1 MSASGPAPRSEGPL
15 GPASRSEGP
24 LGPASRSEGPL
35 GPSVTV
41 PLPLPTGR
49 RAVLFAVR
57 TIGDASVD
65 EVASYLGITVS
76 GARQHLTAL
85 ADDGLVAADELT
97 SARRTRG
104 RPRLTY
110 HATELA
116 DALFPKAY
124 AALTNDLLGYLAE
137 ESTDAIDRLFARRR
151 DDRITNARRRLA
163 NRRSLGAKVDELA
176 RILDED
182 GYVATAERIDR
193 DHYRLVE
200 HNCAIT
206 EVARRY
212 GQACSSE
219 LDFIR
224 AVLPGAQVERSS
236 HIMDGGR
243 HCAYDIAR
251 R

>member
-1 MSASGPAPRSEGPL
+1 MSARTPAP
-15 GPASRSEGP
+15 
-24 LGPASRSEGPL
+24 
-35 GPSVTV
+35 VTV
-41 PLPLPTGR
+41 PIPLPTGR

-65 EVASYLGITVS
+65 EIASYLGITVS

-85 ADDGLVAADELT
+85 ADDGLVAADENKT
-97 SARRTRG
+97 EPRTRG

-137 ESTDAIDRLFARRR
+137 ESPEAVERLFARRR
-151 DDRITNARRRLA
+151 DDRITNAQRRLA
-163 NRRSLGAKVDELA
+163 DRRSLGAKVDELA
-176 RILDED
+176 CILDDD

-193 DHYRLVE
+193 DHFRIVE

-219 LDFIR
+219 LEFIR
-224 AVLPGAQVERSS
+224 AVLPGAHVERSS
-236 HIMDGGR
+236 HIIEGAR
-243 HCAYDIAR
+243 HCSYDITR

>member
-1 MSASGPAPRSEGPL
+1 MKASDAPT
-15 GPASRSEGP
+15 AT
-24 LGPASRSEGPL
+24 
-35 GPSVTV
+35 VTV

-57 TIGDASVD
+57 TIGDATVD
-65 EVASYLGITVS
+65 DVAAYLGITAS

-85 ADDGLVAADELT
+85 ADDGLVDADEL
-97 SARRTRG
+97 ARDAGSRG
-104 RPRLTY
+104 RPRLSY
-110 HATELA
+110 HATDLA

-137 ESTDAIDRLFARRR
+137 EGTEAVDRLFARRR
-151 DDRITNARRRLA
+151 DDRIAGARQRLA
-163 NRRSLGAKVDELA
+163 GRRSLAAKVDELA

-182 GYVATAERIDR
+182 GYVATAERAGRDR
-193 DHYRLVE
+193 FRLVE

-219 LDFIR
+219 IDFIR
-224 AVLPGAQVERSS
+224 AVLPEADVERTS
-236 HIMDGGR
+236 HIVDGAR
-243 HCAYDIAR
+243 HCAYEISR

>member
-1 MSASGPAPRSEGPL
+1 MSTTD
-15 GPASRSEGP
+15 
-24 LGPASRSEGPL
+24 
-35 GPSVTV
+35 PSTGTVTV

-49 RAVLFAVR
+49 RAVLYAVR
-57 TIGDASVD
+57 GIGDATVD
-65 EVASYLGITVS
+65 EVAEYLGITIS

-85 ADDGLVAADELT
+85 ADDGLVEANEVE
-97 SARRTRG
+97 REQRPRG

-116 DALFPKAY
+116 DAIFPKAY

-137 ESTDAIDRLFARRR
+137 ENSETIDRLFARRR
-151 DDRITNARRRLA
+151 DDRIANARDRLA
-163 NRRSLGAKVDELA
+163 ARRSLGAKVEELA

-182 GYVATAERIDR
+182 GYLATSERIGR
-193 DHYRLVE
+193 DHFRVVE

-206 EVARRY
+206 SVARRY
-212 GQACSSE
+212 GQACTSE

-224 AVLPGAQVERSS
+224 AVLPEARVERTS
-236 HIMDGGR
+236 HIIEGAR

>member
-1 MSASGPAPRSEGPL
+1 MNAGEA
-15 GPASRSEGP
+15 
-24 LGPASRSEGPL
+24 
-35 GPSVTV
+35 VTV

-65 EVASYLGITVS
+65 EVAAQLGITVS
-76 GARQHLTAL
+76 GARQHLSAL
-85 ADDGLVAADELT
+85 ADDGLVAADEHKT
-97 SARRTRG
+97 VPRTRG

-137 ESTDAIDRLFARRR
+137 ESSETVDRLFARRR
-151 DDRITNARRRLA
+151 DDRITNAQRRLA
-163 NRRSLGAKVDELA
+163 DRRSLGAKVEELA
-176 RILDED
+176 RILDDD

-193 DHYRLVE
+193 DHFRLVE

-219 LDFIR
+219 LEFIR
-224 AVLPGAQVERSS
+224 AVLPGTRVERSS
-236 HIMDGGR
+236 HIIDGAR

-251 R
+251 G